1 MIFEKYPSLILR
13 KKKSNTPT
21 VVIPPQNDT
30 PLSNGQSTIDS
41 AISGWFDQTGRYT
54 LVPDSNYSLPNS
66 NWFFAF
72 WVKIDYAPES
82 GTAAQYLFSNGITG
96 TGKFEVYTDSRRLW
110 VNFNTASG
118 QKLLNAGTVVA
129 DGQWRL
135 IVIQRD
141 GSNYVSKTCVANSS
155 TVTTMFTL
163 AHTDTT
169 VTTLISP
176 IQIGCRGNLSP
187 TSYYY
192 NHIGWF
198 SKGDGALTDAQII
211 SICSGTSITSL
222 SNITVKAL
230 TKITGSTIEVDSIN
244 GIVAT
249 KTGNVYPRGG
259 QIYAGQPIVITT
271 NNSNFSIGRVYQ
283 RSKNTT
289 SKSIAF
295 SGTYTGSPTG
305 IEVRVIQNASTEI
318 ITWTRASTPTVG
330 NWTIT
335 LNVPQGFNYV
345 LEARH
350 VDNPNNISK
359 SMWHWG
365 VGIVGVWAGQSNS
378 QLWFAQ
384 TDTSIVVTGS
394 EFVKMGI
401 MANATQPMVDVRL
414 FRYAGL
420 YRVGKRLPEELNVPV
435 MMVNGATG
443 GSGLIYGWD
452 NPASS
457 FYQTFLTMLNN
468 AGGDCEFIPWLQGE
482 ADAAQIVTTRALYGN
497 SLVTCFNNM
506 RASIGRLPSEL
517 PIFCAILGRK
527 NTPETNDKWGFVR
540 AGLMDGI
547 DNCPNVKHMGG
558 YFDLTKIDDLHL
570 NNIGYGN
577 MGNRLVQALCYNYG
591 DTAFTNGMFAPEPTS
606 ANISGNT
613 INVIFTLNDNTQIRG
628 LTGSSDLT
636 GFIVK
641 NESSVVQP
649 ITSTTITGT
658 NTVVLSMS
666 STPTTGWTVE
676 YISSST
682 VDVTN
687 LVYGNGTVDG
697 ITTTQ
702 TLPALPTRTPITL

>member
-1 MIFEKYPSLILR
+1 MILNKYPSLIFR
-13 KKKSNTPT
+13 KKRINSPVIVTPPVLNTPL
-21 VVIPPQNDT
+21 P
-30 PLSNGQSTIDS
+30 NGVSTIES
-41 AISGWFDQTGRYT
+41 SISGWFDQTGRYT
-54 LVPDSNYSLPNS
+54 FNPDSNYNLPNS

-72 WVKIDYAPES
+72 WVKIDFAPDS
-82 GTAAQYLFSNGITG
+82 GANAQYIMSNGLTG
-96 TGKFEVYTDSRRLW
+96 TGKFDVYIDSRRLW
-110 VNFNTASG
+110 VNFNTQGA
-118 QKLLNAGTVVA
+118 QRLLNAGNVVA

-141 GSNYVSKTCVANSS
+141 GSNYVSKTCIANSS

-169 VTTLISP
+169 VTTLLSP
-176 IQIGCRGNLSP
+176 IQIGCRSNLSP
-187 TSYYY
+187 KSYYY

-198 SKGDGALTDAQII
+198 AKGDGLLTDSQIVSICAGI
-211 SICSGTSITSL
+211 SINTLTGFTL
-222 SNITVKAL
+222 KAL
-230 TKITGSTIEVDSIN
+230 TKITGNTTEFDGIN

-249 KTGNVYPRGG
+249 KTGNVYPRGS
-259 QIYAGQPIVITT
+259 QAYTGQPITLTT

-283 RSKNTT
+283 REKGTT
-289 SKSIAF
+289 SKTITF

-305 IEVRVIQNASTEI
+305 IEVRIIQNNSEI

-330 NWTIT
+330 TWTIS
-335 LNVPQGFNYV
+335 LNVPQGFNYI

-350 VDNPNNISK
+350 IDNPSNVCR

-365 VGIVGVWAGQSNS
+365 VGIVGIWAGQSNS

-384 TDTSIVVTGS
+384 TDTSISVSGS

-401 MANATQPMVDVRL
+401 MANAAQPMVDVRL

-420 YRVGKRLPEELNVPV
+420 YRVGKRLPEELGVPV

-452 NPASS
+452 NPTSS

-527 NTPETNDKWGFVR
+527 NTPETNDKWGMVR

-547 DNCPNVKHMGG
+547 DNCPNTKHMGG

-577 MGNRLVQALCYNYG
+577 MGNRLVQALCYNYN
-591 DTAFTNGMFAPEPTS
+591 DASFTNGMYAPEPVS
-606 ANISGNT
+606 ANITGND
-613 INVIFTLNDNTQIRG
+613 INVLFTLNDNTQIRG
-628 LTGSSDLT
+628 LLGSMALT
-636 GFIVK
+636 GFVVK
-641 NESSVVQP
+641 NDTGVVQS

-666 STPTTGWTVE
+666 TQPTSGWTVE
-676 YISSST
+676 YLSSAVIDTS
-682 VDVTN
+682 N

-697 ITTTQ
+697 ITTVQ
-702 TLPALPTRTPITL
+702 TLPALPTRSPIIL